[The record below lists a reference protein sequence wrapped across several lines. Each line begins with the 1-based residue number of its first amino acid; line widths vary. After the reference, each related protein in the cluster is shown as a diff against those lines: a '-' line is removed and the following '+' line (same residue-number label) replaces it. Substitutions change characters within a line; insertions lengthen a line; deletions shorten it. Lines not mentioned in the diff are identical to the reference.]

1 MFDWYNST
9 MACSV
14 PFLNYIDCEDVEI
27 LWKTVFGGGDP
38 FEQQPEGFDLYDTIL
53 VALHDYF
60 QTSGEIQPPRNEVQV
75 WLKLTSILD
84 GGLEKVFYD
93 DERCHDEICPLL
105 GWQGSSDITGIGV
118 RF

>member
-1 MFDWYNST
+1 MFDWYNFS
-9 MACSV
+9 MAYSV
-14 PFLNYIDCEDVEI
+14 PFLNYIDCEDVEM
-27 LWKTVFGGGDP
+27 LWKVNFGIP
-38 FEQQPEGFDLYDTIL
+38 FEQYPQESDLYDTIL

-60 QTSGEIQPPRNEVQV
+60 LTSGEIQPPRNEIQV

-118 RF
+118 RL